1 MQNWE
6 EQLEYLREN
15 KDTVKHLGK
24 TDFYSKTSYPLREWM
39 RIAMGMK
46 SRGFNEEIKRLKL
59 GVIKKFENVI
69 IQWEKDVKD
78 KLLEVEPKT
87 GEIIQILKL
96 FLDENPEFK
105 SYVGGWYAV
114 EHHSVFGTKLC
125 GFTEIADNYAK
136 IVLPFRTMNNVWRWF
151 MQVCSNRM
159 PLTATKEIRREKDRR
174 QKATHRKKH
183 RIGCTCGK
191 TVAAKDLK
199 RHKRTKTCIARTN
212 EKNKRTKTCIART
225 NEKNKRTK
233 TCIARTNEKKNAE
246 DFFVNCFEG
255 TH

>member
-1 MQNWE
+1 MSAWEPDFGVKDMRPSVMQNWE

-15 KDTVKHLGK
+15 KDTVKHLGVPH
-24 TDFYSKTSYPLREWM
+24 FYSKTSYPFREWM

-46 SRGFNEEIKRLKL
+46 SRGFYDEMKRLKL

-105 SYVGGWYAV
+105 SYVGGWHAV

-159 PLTATKEIRREKDRR
+159 PLTATKEILRAEKDRR
-174 QKATHRKKH
+174 QKAAHRKKH

-212 EKNKRTKTCIART
+212 EK
-225 NEKNKRTK
+225 
-233 TCIARTNEKKNAE
+233 KNAE